1 MQFNK
6 ALFKFI
12 KVAFTIMVILLIVYA
27 GVRISKTAYD
37 FGYRVFTEAAID
49 KAPGKDVDIQVT
61 DGMSAKKLGE
71 ELEAKGLVRDASLF
85 QIQLKLS
92 AYSKKIK
99 TGVYTLNTSMT
110 PKEMIVVMAG
120 AADSTEED
128 TENSTQLEESTEG
141 LAPVGTEAELETEAE

>member
-37 FGYRVFTEAAID
+37 FGYRVFTETAID

-61 DGMSAKKLGE
+61 DGMSAKELGE

-120 AADSTEED
+120 EADSTEED

>member
-27 GVRISKTAYD
+27 AVRISNTAYD
-37 FGYRVFTEAAID
+37 FGYRVFTETAID
-49 KAPGKDVDIQVT
+49 KAPGKDVTIQVT
-61 DGMSAKKLGE
+61 DGMSAKELGE
-71 ELEAKGLVRDASLF
+71 ELETKGLVRDANLF

-99 TGVYTLNTSMT
+99 AGVYTLNTSMT
-110 PKEMIVVMAG
+110 PKEMMVVMA
-120 AADSTEED
+120 ATEENTEESTES
-128 TENSTQLEESTEG
+128 STQSEESTEG
-141 LAPVGTEAELETEAE
+141 LAPVDTETEQEVEAE

>member
-37 FGYRVFTEAAID
+37 FGYRVFTETAID

-71 ELEAKGLVRDASLF
+71 ELEAKGL
-85 QIQLKLS
+85 QIR
-92 AYSKKIK
+92 AYESDVNFILIKTDIPLYDRLLQKKI
-99 TGVYTLNTSMT
+99 L
-110 PKEMIVVMAG
+110 IR
-120 AADSTEED
+120 DC
-128 TENSTQLEESTEG
+128 ENFEG
-141 LAPVGTEAELETEAE
+141 LSKGYYRIAVKLRSENEKLLKAIGECVERKVW

>member
-37 FGYRVFTEAAID
+37 FGYRVFTETAID
-49 KAPGKDVDIQVT
+49 KAPGKDVTIQVT
-61 DGMSAKKLGE
+61 DGMSAKELGE
-71 ELEAKGLVRDASLF
+71 ELEAKGLVRDARLF

-110 PKEMIVVMAG
+110 PKEMMVVMAG

-141 LAPVGTEAELETEAE
+141 LAPVETEAELEPEAE

>member
-37 FGYRVFTEAAID
+37 FGYRVFTETAID

-61 DGMSAKKLGE
+61 DGMGAKKLGE

-120 AADSTEED
+120 EADSTEED

>member
-37 FGYRVFTEAAID
+37 FGYRVFTETAID

-120 AADSTEED
+120 EADSTEED

>member
-37 FGYRVFTEAAID
+37 FGYRVFTETAID
-49 KAPGKDVDIQVT
+49 KAPGKDVTIQVT
-61 DGMSAKKLGE
+61 DGMSAKELGE
-71 ELEAKGLVRDASLF
+71 ELEAKGLVRDARLF

-92 AYSKKIK
+92 EYSKNIK

-110 PKEMIVVMAG
+110 PKEMMVVMAG
-120 AADSTEED
+120 AEDSTEED

-141 LAPVGTEAELETEAE
+141 LAPVETEAELEPEAE

>member
-27 GVRISKTAYD
+27 AVRISKTAYD
-37 FGYRVFTEAAID
+37 FGYRVFTETAID
-49 KAPGKDVDIQVT
+49 KAPGKDVTIQVT
-61 DGMSAKKLGE
+61 DGMSAKELGE
-71 ELEAKGLVRDASLF
+71 ELETKGLVRDANLF

-99 TGVYTLNTSMT
+99 AGVYTLNTSMT
-110 PKEMIVVMAG
+110 PKEMMVVMA
-120 AADSTEED
+120 ATEENTEESTES
-128 TENSTQLEESTEG
+128 STQSEESTEG
-141 LAPVGTEAELETEAE
+141 LAPVDTETEQEVEAE

>member
-37 FGYRVFTEAAID
+37 FGYRVFTETAID
-49 KAPGKDVDIQVT
+49 KATGKDVDIQVT

>member
-37 FGYRVFTEAAID
+37 FGYRVFTETAID

-61 DGMSAKKLGE
+61 DGMSAKELGE
-71 ELEAKGLVRDASLF
+71 ELEAKGLVRDARLF

-141 LAPVGTEAELETEAE
+141 LAPAGTEAELETEAE